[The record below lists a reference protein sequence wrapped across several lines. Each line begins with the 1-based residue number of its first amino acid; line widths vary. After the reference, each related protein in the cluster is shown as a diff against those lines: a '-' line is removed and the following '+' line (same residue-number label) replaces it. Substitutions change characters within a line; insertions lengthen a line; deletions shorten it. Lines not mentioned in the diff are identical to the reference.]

1 MTWSRGISHTCKIRR
16 HLNIN
21 ERNLRHL
28 CTWRHMETSYGIP
41 CNFYLELLRRTWSI
55 QRCQLQRTS
64 DFTPY
69 PGCPGS
75 ELSRVTGQLWGRIGD
90 EFQHHLWVLFLAFRQ
105 DPCPYWGRKDSCLGS
120 SFVVCHPSNWKQVL
134 PLLSSSVYLGWWM
147 CLSHLIFLKRT
158 APFSQ
163 FWEATR
169 KMLVGNVKLVAVYLP
184 QHRPMTSGH
193 HHSWTGQKPTLALP
207 LSIEGSRISLCF
219 STGKSLHL
227 LPKPHQRPETVR

>member
-1 MTWSRGISHTCKIRR
+1 MQRG
-16 HLNIN
+16 
-21 ERNLRHL
+21 
-28 CTWRHMETSYGIP
+28 
-41 CNFYLELLRRTWSI
+41 
-55 QRCQLQRTS
+55 QLQRTS

-69 PGCPGS
+69 PGWPGS
-75 ELSRVTGQLWGRIGD
+75 ELSWVTGQLWGRRGD

-105 DPCPYWGRKDSCLGS
+105 GPCPYWGRKDSCLGS

-147 CLSHLIFLKRT
+147 CLSHLISLKRT

-184 QHRPMTSGH
+184 QHRPMTSDC
-193 HHSWTGQKPTLALP
+193 HHSWTGQQPTLALP
-207 LSIEGSRISLCF
+207 LSIEGSRNSLCF
-219 STGKSLHL
+219 STGNSLHL
-227 LPKPHQRPETVR
+227 LPNPHQRPETLRQMVGCAWHVRSQMARFQCIGRKHLMSIFSAFLLRQPRLRKQGNPWTNPFLCA